1 MPRKSA
7 TKAAPV
13 SQISEAE
20 VWNVLE
26 FANAVYS
33 RSQNGVFTP
42 DLLNRRMS
50 DITLNPSIADESK
63 VTTALNNPK
72 ENQDE
77 LVGYSEY
84 FELTNS
90 MYKRAVRYLG
100 TLLAFDLS
108 YEPINVKD
116 VADMNSEAYKRD
128 LAKVA
133 EFLRKFKYQEEFAK
147 IMQQCIRAETVYTFF
162 RDEDPMRYVL
172 QEMPR
177 KYCKITRKDPYGLV
191 YDFNMLWFVQPS
203 VDINLYPEVFKDY
216 YNVTLSGKNA
226 PQYLP
231 SAQDPGAWAYYAQ
244 TSHEDGAWAFKFSPE
259 IAANIPFL
267 AASFPDV
274 VLQPMIRQL
283 QKNQYII
290 AASKLIVGEIPFLKD
305 LKGTIQKDQLALNP
319 DTLGKFLALFK
330 QGASDLLKVGALP
343 MQELEE
349 IEFKGDNTVF
359 ESYNRNLAG
368 STGLN
373 SSFLYSSD
381 KKNAVEARLA
391 MNVDENIVHHMYAQF
406 EDFLDFNINRLTKKY
421 KFAFKF
427 EGFNVYTDRTER
439 HGQTI
444 KLAQM
449 GFVDINR
456 IAHIFGTDAF
466 GLEKRL
472 MMAKSSN
479 LLDLLTILPNANT
492 AFGEAGRPSKDD
504 GELSEAGSQTRETEG
519 NER

>member
-1 MPRKSA
+1 MPRKA
-7 TKAAPV
+7 VPKAAPIPE
-13 SQISEAE
+13 ISESE
-20 VWNVLE
+20 VWDVLK

-33 RSQNGVFTP
+33 KAQVGVYTP

-50 DITLNPSIADESK
+50 DITLNSSVADEGK
-63 VTTALNNPK
+63 VAAALDNPK
-72 ENQDE
+72 ESQDE
-77 LVGYSEY
+77 LIGYSEY

-90 MYKRAVRYLG
+90 MYKRALRYLG

-116 VADMNSEAYKRD
+116 LSDMETEAYKRD
-128 LAKVA
+128 VRIVGD
-133 EFLRKFKYQEEFAK
+133 FLRRFKYREEFSK
-147 IMQQCIRAETVYTFF
+147 IMQQCIRTETVYTFF
-162 RDEDPMRYVL
+162 RNEDPMRLVF

-216 YNVTLSGKNA
+216 YALTLGGKMP

-231 SAQDPGAWAYYAQ
+231 SAQDPGSWAYYAQ

-259 IAANIPFL
+259 MAASIPFL

-274 VLQPMIRQL
+274 VLQPTIRQL

-290 AASKLIVGEIPFLKD
+290 AASKLLVGEIPFLKD
-305 LKGTIQKDQLALNP
+305 LKGTVQTDQLALRP
-319 DTLGKFLALFK
+319 DTLGKFLSLFK

-343 MQELEE
+343 MQEIEE

-391 MNVDENIVHHMYAQF
+391 MNVDENIVRHMYAQF
-406 EDFLDFNINRLTKKY
+406 EDFLEFNINRLTKKY

-439 HGQTI
+439 YGNTI
-444 KLAQM
+444 KMAQM

-456 IAHIFGTDAF
+456 VAHIFGTDAF

-472 MMAKSSN
+472 MMSKSSN

-492 AFGEAGRPSKDD
+492 AFGEAGRPTKDD
-504 GELSEAGSQTRETEG
+504 GELSDAGVQTRETEG